1 MEFIA
6 CILVCMRRS
15 QQLDF
20 QIENCGKRKK
30 GPHEHECR
38 INIVNKKQQKQQQR
52 TTIYYVKPSR
62 LTHMHLFRDMYNVY
76 SSHSFSLSHTH
87 LLCGSSIIFL
97 ENIFIIPCAV
107 AIDSFALSKK
117 LTLPTLQ
124 IGGKKA
130 PRKMC
135 MLASGSCKWK

>member
-1 MEFIA
+1 MHSRLYETIA
-6 CILVCMRRS
+6 TTRFPDRKLR
-15 QQLDF
+15 QT
-20 QIENCGKRKK
+20 KK
-30 GPHEHECR
+30 GPHEHECS
-38 INIVNKKQQKQQQR
+38 INIFYLTKKQKQQQR

-62 LTHMHLFRDMYNVY
+62 LTHMHLFIDMYNVY

-97 ENIFIIPCAV
+97 ENIFIISCAV

-124 IGGKKA
+124 IEGKKT

-135 MLASGSCKWK
+135 MLASGGCK